1 MFPDEFCTHFSLL
14 NRILI
19 PFPPQNSEQFFSL
32 RSASTL
38 QILGDTSHIPL
49 ESPFGTVLCL
59 WVFIASAHK
68 PCPLCLN
75 SPKCAFSREKGM
87 GVAESQVGHTRRS
100 RGGFRE
106 RS

>member
-1 MFPDEFCTHFSLL
+1 MFPDEFCSHFSLL

-49 ESPFGTVLCL
+49 ESPFGTVLFGFLLPLLINRALCVL
-59 WVFIASAHK
+59 IARSVPSPGKRGWEWQSLRWV
-68 PCPLCLN
+68 
-75 SPKCAFSREKGM
+75 
-87 GVAESQVGHTRRS
+87 T
-100 RGGFRE
+100 
-106 RS
+106 